1 MTPTAHIAKPASTP
15 KTGIFAL
22 LWNLLRVQG
31 SGAGGWAFNP
41 SPGSLV
47 VSVRRSGQT
56 FQPVSRLKC
65 CVPALLC
72 ALVGAFACTSVAQA
86 EPPKLVFDG
95 KFQTESPFGV
105 AVDQQSSDVYVAAIF
120 GGNINKFDA
129 SGKLISPPSPF
140 GSGSGFYSGVAVNP
154 TNGDLYV
161 VDAAAQAIDIYESNG
176 TLLSSFGASGCA
188 NGFSGSFIWS
198 QLATDSAGNVYL
210 ACAPENAVREYNPG
224 GTLVNTFTGSGGS
237 GLEAPT
243 GVAVDPSGN
252 VWVAD
257 DGHGRIEEF
266 NGSGSFVGAFRSE
279 GVEALAVDAH
289 DRVYAVVLNS
299 ADFCGSII
307 NRKQCTHVVE
317 YSAGGAQLA
326 DLGAGELG
334 ITNSFLGQIN
344 TLAVDDA
351 TGRLYVTDSADGIVW
366 MYAPPA
372 APAIDNELSAEVT
385 TSEAKLGALVVPG
398 GIATSYRFEWGTTT
412 AYGNAA
418 PFPEGDAG
426 DGVTPHAVWAA
437 LGGLAPGATY
447 HYRVIVTNE
456 LGTTASLDQTFTTD
470 TAGGASCPNEQV
482 RSGFS
487 ANLPDCRAYELVTPP
502 NGAAEPD
509 TEHGGEVINP
519 GGGADGNF
527 AARTGE
533 RLSYG
538 SSETMPGADSSG
550 YAYLATRGAGG
561 WSSEALTPLQSYD
574 GDRCNVPSPAPEG
587 TGDEVD
593 AYSPDLIDSVLRVGA
608 GQSWGSPPSYTG
620 GCGAQGLEIVQ
631 GEPLGVENLLLRDN
645 LTGAYRLIDTP
656 PAGVKPTNAHFE
668 GASTDLSH
676 VIFGE
681 TARLTENAPAGVE
694 DLYEWDE
701 GAIRLV
707 TILPNGTPVAGSLP
721 KDPTALASRSSVVSA
736 EGARVFFTANGNLYV
751 RINGDETA
759 QLDAPRG
766 GSGPGGGGSF
776 QVASADGTQAFFTD
790 EASAGLTSDTSAG
803 SGENLYRYANGEP
816 TDLTP
821 AEHAEVVSVSGIS
834 QDGSSIYFVAD
845 GVLSGAQTNERGQAA
860 QAGQANLYLWHAG
873 ATTFIATLTSGD
885 DTVVHEGAARVSA
898 NGAFLAFSSFASLT
912 GYDNIDAS
920 TGEADSEIFLYSATS
935 GQLVCVSCN
944 PSGEPPSAGKHAW
957 GGATLSGKNGSPGD
971 GTPHYL
977 TDSGHVFFNTQ
988 EALLPRDTNGQ
999 IDVYEYEN
1007 GQLKLISPGTG
1018 STEAALLDVS
1028 ESGND
1033 VFFLSRQSLVPQ
1045 DSATE
1050 ALVIYDARVDGGFA
1064 AISSPPACTTADA
1077 CRTPVSLQ
1085 PSLYGAPSSQTFSG
1099 VGNLAPPEAKAKP
1112 KSKPVKCRKGFVKK
1126 KGKCVKKPKKKARKS
1141 AHANRTGK

>member
-1 MTPTAHIAKPASTP
+1 VNVGAHRSVSRGLVRLWSVLAAGRGDVGEPLLRRMPTALALSVAVV
-15 KTGIFAL
+15 FAL
-22 LWNLLRVQG
+22 CA
-31 SGAGGWAFNP
+31 GA
-41 SPGSLV
+41 
-47 VSVRRSGQT
+47 
-56 FQPVSRLKC
+56 
-65 CVPALLC
+65 
-72 ALVGAFACTSVAQA
+72 AQA

-95 KFQTESPFGV
+95 KFQTQYPLGV
-105 AVDQQSSDVYVAAIF
+105 AVDQQSSDVYVAALAL
-120 GGNINKFDA
+120 GNINKFDA

-188 NGFSGSFIWS
+188 NGFSGSFTWS
-198 QLATDSAGNVYL
+198 QLATDFAGNVYL

-224 GTLVNTFTGSGGS
+224 GTLINTFTGSGGS

-243 GVAVDPSGN
+243 GVAVDPTGN

-257 DGHGRIEEF
+257 DGNGRIEEF
-266 NGSGSFVGAFRSE
+266 NGSGSLVGAFRSE
-279 GVEALAVDAH
+279 GVEALAVDTRDH
-289 DRVYAVVLNS
+289 VYAVVRNG
-299 ADFCGSII
+299 ADLCGSLGSP
-307 NRKQCTHVVE
+307 CTHVVE
-317 YSAGGAQLA
+317 YSASGAQLA
-326 DLGAGELG
+326 DVGAGELERG
-334 ITNSFLGQIN
+334 YQGAPN

-351 TGRLYVTDSADGIVW
+351 TGRVYVTDNTDGIVW
-366 MYAPPA
+366 LYAPPA
-372 APAIDNELSAEVT
+372 APAIQNELSAEVT

-398 GIATSYRFEWGTTT
+398 GIATSYRFESGTTT

-426 DGVTPHAVWAA
+426 DGVTPHTVWAA

-456 LGTTASLDQTFTTD
+456 LGTIAGPDQTFTTE
-470 TAGGASCPNEQV
+470 TAGEASCPNEQM

-487 ANLPDCRAYELVTPP
+487 ASLPDCRAYELVTPP
-502 NGAAEPD
+502 NGAAAEPD
-509 TEHGGEVINP
+509 TEHGAEDFEP
-519 GGGADGNF
+519 GGGATGNV

-533 RLSYG
+533 RLAYR
-538 SSETMPGADSSG
+538 SSEVMPGAGSSG
-550 YAYLATRGAGG
+550 YDYLATRGAGG
-561 WSSEALTPLQSYD
+561 WSSEDLIPLQSYD
-574 GDRCNVPSPAPEG
+574 GDRCSVPLPRSWA

-593 AYSPDLIDSVLRVGA
+593 AYSPDLIDSVLRVGG
-608 GQSWGSPPSYTG
+608 GQSWGKTAFTG
-620 GCGAQGLEIVQ
+620 GCGAQGLEIVE

-645 LTGAYRLIDTP
+645 ATGAYRLIDTP
-656 PAGVKPTNAHFE
+656 PAGVTPTDAHFK
-668 GASTDLSH
+668 GASADFSH
-676 VIFGE
+676 VIFSE

-694 DLYEWDE
+694 DLYEWDK
-701 GAIRLV
+701 GLLRLV
-707 TILPNGTPVAGSLP
+707 TILPDGTPVAGSLAP
-721 KDPTALASRSSVVSA
+721 DPTAVASRSSTVSA
-736 EGARVFFTANGNLYV
+736 EGARAFFTANGNLYV

-776 QVASADGTQAFFTD
+776 QIASADGTQAFFTD

-803 SGENLYRYANGEP
+803 SGENLYRYANGEL

-834 QDGSSIYFVAD
+834 KDGSYVYFVAD
-845 GVLSGAQTNERGQAA
+845 GVLSGAQTNERGQTA

-873 ATTFIATLTSGD
+873 TTIFIATLTVKD
-885 DTVVHEGAARVSA
+885 DTVANGAARVSA
-898 NGAFLAFSSFASLT
+898 NGAFLAFSSVASLT

-920 TGEADSEIFLYSATS
+920 TGEHDSEIFLYSATS

-957 GGATLSGKNGSPGD
+957 GGATLAARNGSPGN

-977 TDSGHVFFNTQ
+977 TDSGHVFFETQ
-988 EALLPRDTNGQ
+988 EALLPSDTNGQ

-1018 STEAALLDVS
+1018 STQAVLLDVS
-1028 ESGND
+1028 ESGSD
-1033 VFFLSRQSLVPQ
+1033 VFFLGRQSLVAQ

-1077 CRTPVSLQ
+1077 CRTPVSPQ

-1099 VGNLAPPEAKAKP
+1099 AGNVTPPAE
-1112 KSKPVKCRKGFVKK
+1112 V
-1126 KGKCVKKPKKKARKS
+1126 KPKKKAKPKKKPNKQACKRNKHKRARCAARARRAGSNAKS
-1141 AHANRTGK
+1141 HKGGK